1 MSGPNSLLS
10 TDSQSYTSVG
20 SFEICVA
27 YSAELS
33 MERFIGGN
41 VTDKYLSLFI
51 LNSEF
56 RYCISREN

>member
-1 MSGPNSLLS
+1 MSLIL
-10 TDSQSYTSVG
+10 T
-20 SFEICVA
+20 
-27 YSAELS
+27 ELS

-41 VTDKYLSLFI
+41 VTDKYKLTFI